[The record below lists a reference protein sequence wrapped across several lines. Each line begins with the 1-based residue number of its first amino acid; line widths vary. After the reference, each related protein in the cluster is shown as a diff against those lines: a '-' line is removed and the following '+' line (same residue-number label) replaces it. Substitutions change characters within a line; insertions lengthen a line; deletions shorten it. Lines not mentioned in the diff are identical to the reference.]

1 MQSYGK
7 RTQRGPRDNVDYFFK
22 LRYFEDRQDQGRN
35 EYMYANVRLMK
46 HPTRNDA
53 AKAEIP
59 KVVQFKI
66 AAAGLGF
73 PAVSSR

>member
-1 MQSYGK
+1 
-7 RTQRGPRDNVDYFFK
+7 
-22 LRYFEDRQDQGRN
+22 
-35 EYMYANVRLMK
+35 MYANVRLMK